1 MNNEQRASWV
11 SPDLSE
17 RSTRSLFVVCFEGEL
32 LTHDFLLMAT
42 VAAGLVRSS
51 LGPRQADRWEQ
62 MIDMAVYSQPSEFGC
77 R

>member
-17 RSTRSLFVVCFEGEL
+17 RSTQSLFVVCFEGEL

-51 LGPRQADRWEQ
+51 EASRSLGTNDR
-62 MIDMAVYSQPSEFGC
+62 YGC
-77 R
+77 I